1 LFPAIMLLACG
12 RRRPVPSRRPRPS
25 SADAAAPT
33 AARKHRPDLFCPA
46 PPVVPL
52 STSAAAS

>member
-1 LFPAIMLLACG
+1 VRPPAPG
-12 RRRPVPSRRPRPS
+12 SFS
-25 SADAAAPT
+25 SAKTIISYAAAPT